1 MPTADDLYTAY
12 LQAFLDRGVPDEY
25 AETLALDMACNGGQ
39 LSPELWELGHY
50 ITENYLN

>member
-1 MPTADDLYTAY
+1 
-12 LQAFLDRGVPDEY
+12 
-25 AETLALDMACNGGQ
+25 MACNGGQ